1 MKRESEYE
9 SLMWDRWASE
19 ARQLIA
25 TLPTIKDVR
34 ARIRYTRRLI
44 ELTQFLK
51 QVDIAI
57 SLQQHL
63 PPSDGYTV
71 GEEAAL
77 AAAIHGKPSPQQ
89 LAAVVE
95 YTTDGDGG
103 TFSVLNRALR
113 SKNPRTELSKLNELQ
128 SKTNRNLSA
137 MFSAKAGLSC
147 PIRLYRG
154 ISKKLARYVIER
166 GLYADKGWSSA
177 STSLAVALSYTGDD
191 RCVLVI
197 DLPKGYKAAS
207 LAEISAKPHEVEVL
221 LRKNC
226 ALPKVGKHQSV
237 KIDGKDE
244 SWIFIHVVGRTGK

>member
-103 TFSVLNRALR
+103 TFSVL
-113 SKNPRTELSKLNELQ
+113 
-128 SKTNRNLSA
+128 RN
-137 MFSAKAGLSC
+137 C
-147 PIRLYRG
+147 
-154 ISKKLARYVIER
+154 
-166 GLYADKGWSSA
+166 
-177 STSLAVALSYTGDD
+177 
-191 RCVLVI
+191 
-197 DLPKGYKAAS
+197 
-207 LAEISAKPHEVEVL
+207 
-221 LRKNC
+221 
-226 ALPKVGKHQSV
+226 
-237 KIDGKDE
+237 
-244 SWIFIHVVGRTGK
+244 